1 VAESPSSQNISTLTQ
16 RIAEQLMILCPH
28 VPAAELTDLSSR
40 LAFTELANA
49 AGVTFDQTGT
59 DESVMT
65 EGNQIVWLPGS
76 SSAIV
81 LPSGE
86 EEPGFAVTA
95 ARAGAWLRRYGA
107 PLLRVTTRGSA
118 AFRQV
123 GSGLVDAYRA
133 RLRVQ

>member
-1 VAESPSSQNISTLTQ
+1 MAEPPSSENISTLAQ
-16 RIAEQLMILCPH
+16 RIAEQMTLLCPH
-28 VPAAELTDLSSR
+28 VPAAELAALSSR

-49 AGVTFDQTGT
+49 AGVTFDHTGT

-65 EGNQIVWLPGS
+65 EGNQVVWLPGS

-81 LPSGE
+81 LPAGE
-86 EEPGFAVTA
+86 EEPRFAVA
-95 ARAGAWLRRYGA
+95 AAQAGAWLRRYGA
-107 PLLRVTTRGSA
+107 PLLRLTSRGSA
-118 AFRQV
+118 TFRQV

>member
-1 VAESPSSQNISTLTQ
+1 MAEPPSSENISTLAQ
-16 RIAEQLMILCPH
+16 RIAEQMTLLCPH
-28 VPAAELTDLSSR
+28 VPAAELAALSSR

-49 AGVTFDQTGT
+49 TGATFDQADT

-81 LPSGE
+81 LPAGE
-86 EEPGFAVTA
+86 EPPRLGVTA
-95 ARAGAWLRRYGA
+95 ALAGAWLRRYGA
-107 PLLRVTTRGSA
+107 PLLRLTSRRSA
-118 AFRQV
+118 TLRQV
-123 GSGLVDAYRA
+123 GSALVNAYHA